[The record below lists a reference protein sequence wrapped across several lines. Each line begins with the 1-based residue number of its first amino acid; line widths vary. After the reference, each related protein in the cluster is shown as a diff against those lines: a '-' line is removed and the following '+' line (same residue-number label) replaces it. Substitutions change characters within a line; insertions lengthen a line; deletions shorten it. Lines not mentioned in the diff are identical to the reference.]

1 MDFFINA
8 FNIILYRP
16 LFNALVFLY
25 EYLPGHDFGVAVIVL
40 TIIIRVILYPLMV
53 KSIKSQKVLSD
64 LQPKIQEIQ
73 NKYKNEKEKQAK
85 EMMVLYQKE
94 KINPF
99 GGCLPLLLQLPILI
113 ALFRV
118 FQQGLQ
124 PESMVHLY
132 SFMPDPGTINQTFLG
147 IVDLAMPSLGLAF
160 LAGITQFFQSKMII
174 PQQKKFSAGQ
184 TSKTKT
190 PDFSQIMQKQ
200 MLYFFPIFTVFIL
213 WRLPAAIGIYWIITA
228 LFSIG
233 QQYLIFKP
241 QNKNQLETKKRN

>member
-53 KSIKSQKVLSD
+53 KSIKSQKALSD